1 MQNKYRKE
9 KEKKNISTHS
19 RISSYL
25 ILLYYVPIY
34 TDLAYRSLYSPIL
47 LTIDM
52 WTIISVHRHHHSLL
66 HPRACFQ
73 LYAIQFHSTDSKLS
87 HRFPDIGELAKFL
100 FHALTYKTE
109 GSIILIYHL
118 YLTKFVFIHT
128 LTIQYPINFACTI
141 ILNNQAPK

>member
-52 WTIISVHRHHHSLL
+52 
-66 HPRACFQ
+66 
-73 LYAIQFHSTDSKLS
+73 
-87 HRFPDIGELAKFL
+87 
-100 FHALTYKTE
+100 
-109 GSIILIYHL
+109 
-118 YLTKFVFIHT
+118 
-128 LTIQYPINFACTI
+128 
-141 ILNNQAPK
+141 